1 MMFDLDCTL
10 LAEMDEILIGE
21 VVLDEAVFNFSGDKE
36 ELTDLVLEYIKGKVP
51 VPLQEMFREDEII
64 EESFENEV
72 EDAVGRNVGRRIVV
86 GVDERGRITEK
97 EIKVRNNILSQIEKI
112 DISLLKLIV
121 RLEKKIDD
129 AKVVAF

>member
-36 ELTDLVLEYIKGKVP
+36 KLTDLVLEYIKRKVP

-72 EDAVGRNVGRRIVV
+72 EDAVR
-86 GVDERGRITEK
+86 
-97 EIKVRNNILSQIEKI
+97 
-112 DISLLKLIV
+112 
-121 RLEKKIDD
+121 
-129 AKVVAF
+129 